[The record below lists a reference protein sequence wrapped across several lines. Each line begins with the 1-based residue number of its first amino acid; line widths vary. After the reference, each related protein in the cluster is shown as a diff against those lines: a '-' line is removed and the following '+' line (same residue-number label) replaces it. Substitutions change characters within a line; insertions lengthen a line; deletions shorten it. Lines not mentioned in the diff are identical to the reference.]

1 LNHLSYLDKYLIK
14 YKGYYILG
22 IVFISFATFFAIL
35 PAVVIRESF
44 NILENSYKT
53 YQLLMGLD
61 SQNNSYEL
69 LTHNVL
75 IAALLIIIA
84 ALIRGL
90 FLFLMRQT
98 IIVASRNIEYDLKN
112 EIYYHYQTLPI
123 EFYKKNNTGDL
134 MNRISEDVS
143 RVRMYVGPAL
153 MYGVNTGILFLFII
167 PFMFYVNSEL
177 TFYSLI
183 PLPILAYSIYYIQNI
198 INRKSEQIQKSLS
211 DLSTYVQETF
221 SGIRI
226 IKSFARENIF
236 SKKFDY
242 ESNKYKNKALELQFV
257 MALFFPIIMTLIG
270 LSIIIT
276 LYKGSVEVFEGNISI
291 GNIAEFLI
299 YLALLTWPV
308 TSLGWITSII
318 QRAAA
323 SQKRINEFLN
333 QKSNIIS
340 IKNKK
345 INLQGKIE
353 FKNVSYLYNESNIQA
368 LSNISFKIDK
378 SESLGIIGLT
388 GSGKST
394 LANLISRMMNV
405 SEGKILIDDI
415 NIKDINIQC
424 LRDQIGSVPQD
435 VFLFSDTISNNI
447 NFGSKNY
454 NFDLIYN
461 AAENANL
468 ISQINNFPKQFET
481 KIGERGVTLSGG
493 QKQRI
498 SIARAIINNPKIL
511 IFDDCLSSVDSK
523 TEKIILKNLQKIM
536 KNKTSIIIS
545 HRISSIL
552 FAKKIIVLDNGEI
565 VERGNH
571 ESLLKQKGKYYKIF
585 QKQIEKKVKIN

>member
-22 IVFISFATFFAIL
+22 IIFISFATFFAIF

-61 SQNNSYEL
+61 AQNNSYEL

-75 IAALLIIIA
+75 IAALMIIIA

-242 ESNKYKNKALELQFV
+242 ESDKYKNKALELQFV

-340 IKNKK
+340 IKNKT

-353 FKNVSYLYNESNIQA
+353 FQNVSYIYNESNIKA
-368 LSNISFKIDK
+368 LSNISFKIDQG
-378 SESLGIIGLT
+378 ESLGIIGHT

-405 SEGKILIDDI
+405 YEGKILIDDI

-468 ISQINNFPKQFET
+468 ISQINNFPKKFET
-481 KIGERGVTLSGG
+481 KVGERGVTLSGG

-523 TEKIILKNLQKIM
+523 TEKTILKSLQKIM

-545 HRISSIL
+545 HRISSIV
-552 FAKKIIVLDNGEI
+552 FTKKIIVIENGEI

-571 ESLLKQKGKYYKIF
+571 ESLLKQKGKYYRIF
-585 QKQIEKKVKIN
+585 QKQIDKKS

>member
-1 LNHLSYLDKYLIK
+1 
-14 YKGYYILG
+14 
-22 IVFISFATFFAIL
+22 
-35 PAVVIRESF
+35 
-44 NILENSYKT
+44 
-53 YQLLMGLD
+53 
-61 SQNNSYEL
+61 
-69 LTHNVL
+69 
-75 IAALLIIIA
+75 
-84 ALIRGL
+84 
-90 FLFLMRQT
+90 
-98 IIVASRNIEYDLKN
+98 
-112 EIYYHYQTLPI
+112 
-123 EFYKKNNTGDL
+123 
-134 MNRISEDVS
+134 
-143 RVRMYVGPAL
+143 
-153 MYGVNTGILFLFII
+153 
-167 PFMFYVNSEL
+167 
-177 TFYSLI
+177 
-183 PLPILAYSIYYIQNI
+183 
-198 INRKSEQIQKSLS
+198 
-211 DLSTYVQETF
+211 
-221 SGIRI
+221 
-226 IKSFARENIF
+226 
-236 SKKFDY
+236 
-242 ESNKYKNKALELQFV
+242 

-353 FKNVSYLYNESNIQA
+353 FKNVSYLYNESKLQA

>member
-1 LNHLSYLDKYLIK
+1 MNHLSYLDKYLIK

-22 IVFISFATFFAIL
+22 IIFISFATFFAIL

-69 LTHNVL
+69 LKHNLL
-75 IAALLIIIA
+75 IASLLIIIA

-198 INRKSEQIQKSLS
+198 INQKSEQIQKSLS

-242 ESNKYKNKALELQFV
+242 ESDKYKNKALELQFV

-378 SESLGIIGLT
+378 GESLGIIGLT

-468 ISQINNFPKQFET
+468 ISQINNFPKKFET

-523 TEKIILKNLQKIM
+523 TEKIILKSLQKIM

-585 QKQIEKKVKIN
+585 QKQIEKKN

>member
-1 LNHLSYLDKYLIK
+1 MNHLSYLDKYLIK

-22 IVFISFATFFAIL
+22 IIFISFATFFAIF

-61 SQNNSYEL
+61 AQNNSYEL

-75 IAALLIIIA
+75 IAALMIIIA

-242 ESNKYKNKALELQFV
+242 ESDKYKNKALELQFV

-333 QKSNIIS
+333 QKSNVIS
-340 IKNKK
+340 IKNKT

-353 FKNVSYLYNESNIQA
+353 FQNVSYIYNESNIKA
-368 LSNISFKIDK
+368 LSNISFKIDQG
-378 SESLGIIGLT
+378 ESLGIIGHT

-405 SEGKILIDDI
+405 YEGKILIDDI

-468 ISQINNFPKQFET
+468 ISQINNFPKKFET

-523 TEKIILKNLQKIM
+523 TEKTILKSLQKIM

-545 HRISSIL
+545 HRISSIV
-552 FAKKIIVLDNGEI
+552 FTKKIIVIENGEI

-571 ESLLKQKGKYYKIF
+571 ESLLKQKGKYYRIF
-585 QKQIEKKVKIN
+585 QKQIDKKS